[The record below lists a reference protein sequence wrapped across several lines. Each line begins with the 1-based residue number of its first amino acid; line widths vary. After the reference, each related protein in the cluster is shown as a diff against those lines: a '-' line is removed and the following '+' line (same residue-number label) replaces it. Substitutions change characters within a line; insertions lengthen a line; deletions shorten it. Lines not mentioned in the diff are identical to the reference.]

1 VAESTGFAG
10 QHVLV
15 VGGVTGRSVVAALR
29 GRGAGITVTD
39 PNPAALADLDVPVVP
54 LLAEPPAGTT
64 LVVTTPGWKPTSE
77 LHVAAA
83 AAGIEVIGDV
93 ELAWRL
99 SADLPDPPAWLA
111 LTGTDGKTT
120 TVTMLAAILH
130 AAGVDAVAC
139 GNVGLPVL
147 DALLA
152 GHRVLAIE
160 LSSYQL
166 HWQSSMRA
174 DAAVVLN
181 LAEDHIDWHGSM
193 AEYAADKAKIYAG
206 ARVRIANADDPWSPR
221 MAGPG
226 AITFTTSGPGAYGV
240 EDGWLVEGDTR
251 LCPVDEIRPPG
262 DHNVSNAL
270 AAAALARA
278 YGVPPEAVR
287 KGLNDFRPQPHRVEL
302 VAEQDGVQ
310 YVNDSKATN
319 THAAQGSLTAY
330 DHVVW
335 IAGGELHGARVDD
348 LVERVAGRLRAVV
361 LMGVDQDV
369 FAEALRRH
377 APEVPVE
384 RVRSGDDEPMTAAVR
399 AARGLARAGDV
410 VLLAP
415 AAKSFDMFTGY
426 VQRGELFTAAAQRLT
441 RG

>member
-1 VAESTGFAG
+1 
-10 QHVLV
+10 
-15 VGGVTGRSVVAALR
+15 
-29 GRGAGITVTD
+29 
-39 PNPAALADLDVPVVP
+39 
-54 LLAEPPAGTT
+54 
-64 LVVTTPGWKPTSE
+64 
-77 LHVAAA
+77 
-83 AAGIEVIGDV
+83 
-93 ELAWRL
+93 
-99 SADLPDPPAWLA
+99 

-120 TVTMLAAILH
+120 TVTMLAAILQ
-130 AAGVDAVAC
+130 AAGLDAVAC

-193 AEYAADKAKIYAG
+193 DEYAAAKARIHTG
-206 ARVRIANADDPWSPR
+206 ARVRIANADDPWSLR
-221 MAGPG
+221 MAGPDPV
-226 AITFTTSGPGAYGV
+226 TFTTGESGTYHVRG
-240 EDGWLVEGDTR
+240 GWLLEGDTR
-251 LCPVDEIRPPG
+251 LCPVDEVRPPG
-262 DHNVSNAL
+262 THNVSNAL

-287 KGLNDFRPQPHRVEL
+287 KGLNDFQPQPHRVEL
-302 VAEQDGVQ
+302 IAEVDGVR

-319 THAAQGSLTAY
+319 AHAAQGSLTAY

-335 IAGGELHGARVDD
+335 IAGGELHGAQVDD
-348 LVERVAGRLRAVV
+348 LTDRVAGRLRAVV
-361 LMGVDQDV
+361 LIGVDQDA

-415 AAKSFDMFTGY
+415 AAKSYDMFTGY
-426 VQRGELFTAAAQRLT
+426 VHRGEAFAAAVQGLT